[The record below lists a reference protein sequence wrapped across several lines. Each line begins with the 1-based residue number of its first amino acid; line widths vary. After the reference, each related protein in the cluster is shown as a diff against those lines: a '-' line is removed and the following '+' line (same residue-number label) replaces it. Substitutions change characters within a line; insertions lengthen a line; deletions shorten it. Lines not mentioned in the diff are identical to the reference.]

1 MEEDCKRIL
10 TVGEE
15 CISEKEL
22 RALILAKGRGVD
34 EGGEFFKAKMTDLH
48 HEMIERPGS
57 GRSPQ
62 MDGYVVYSNI
72 FHMGLIHLCFVN
84 HVDLPMSTML

>member
-34 EGGEFFKAKMTDLH
+34 EGGEFCKAKMTDLH

-62 MDGYVVYSNI
+62 MDGYVI
-72 FHMGLIHLCFVN
+72 FKHFFMEG
-84 HVDLPMSTML
+84 